1 MKAWWKQRSA
11 QEQRLLLILALFLGM
26 VIAVY
31 GVVKPLNALVV
42 SQQHALKKLRAERQ
56 WLDEQAL
63 ASGIVAV
70 VKDPT
75 PLTDTI
81 QRTAA
86 AAGLTVTV
94 TSTGKNSVGIAA
106 SHIPLSALISWLE
119 SLRDDKGIYPQIL
132 NFTTDDAAGG
142 LITITALQLVKAE

>member
-132 NFTTDDAAGG
+132 NFTTDDAASG

>member
-42 SQQHALKKLRAERQ
+42 SQQHALKKIRAERQ

-75 PLTDTI
+75 PLMDTI